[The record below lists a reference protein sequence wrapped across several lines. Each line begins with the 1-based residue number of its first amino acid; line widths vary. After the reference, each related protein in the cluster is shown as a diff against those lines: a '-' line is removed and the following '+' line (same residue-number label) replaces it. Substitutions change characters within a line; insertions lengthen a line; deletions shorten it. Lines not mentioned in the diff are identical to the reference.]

1 MLHVMDDIIIFVH
14 LVKFDCFIAKKNV
27 KSNYNELTNLPIDSI
42 LAELFAKDVITSVE
56 KETIEKT
63 LPLKSKKMEYFLDNI
78 INPSLANNV
87 TVKFKAFLEV
97 MEQSGDPLLINMANK
112 LGMYLFMQNY
122 IIFTSAF

>member
-1 MLHVMDDIIIFVH
+1 MLWDIILVH
-14 LVKFDCFIAKKNV
+14 LVLLDCFNAESNV
-27 KSNYNELTNLPIDSI
+27 KNNYNELAHLSIDSM
-42 LAELFAKDVITSVE
+42 LTKLFAKDVITSEE

-63 LPLKSKKMEYFLDNI
+63 LPWKKMKYFLDNI
-78 INPSLANNV
+78 ITPSLIYN